1 MARDP
6 PRWHV
11 LFRHPAPADTS
22 LPSPPHLQTAAAHI
36 GLPEKSRKHA
46 QLILHRPN
54 APDVGDQLSE
64 ATAGINIR
72 AFPSKKQSIDTHS
85 LINPKHPSSFP

>member
-1 MARDP
+1 MIHPADTSC
-6 PRWHV
+6 
-11 LFRHPAPADTS
+11 FDNPAPADTS
-22 LPSPPHLQTAAAHI
+22 LPSPPHLQAAAARHF

-54 APDVGDQLSE
+54 APDVGDQLPE
-64 ATAGINIR
+64 AAASINIR